1 MATRQGGKRSPPIAM
16 TLAAAALPET
26 MLVLGQW
33 RYGGVEVLEELR
45 LPVP

>member
-1 MATRQGGKRSPPIAM
+1 M
-16 TLAAAALPET
+16 TNSDPALPDT
-26 MLVLGQW
+26 MRVLGQR